1 MKILIIED
9 EQNNADRLVRLIRTI
24 KPDAEIADVLSSNE
38 EIKQF
43 FEHETVLPDVIFADI
58 QLGDGLSFEGLK
70 LAPQSV
76 PVVFTTAYD
85 KYAIQAFKFNSL
97 DYLLKPIDFDELR
110 LALLKVEKKTVATL
124 EAVSHLLET
133 VGGIRYRERFLIARR
148 DTFNVVFVNELSHI
162 CIKDGVV
169 RLYTVNKKSHTFNLS
184 LDDLEQQLDPKR
196 FMRVNRQFIV
206 SATSVEKLSTF
217 FLGKIRIHL
226 KEYPD
231 LEIIVSREKV
241 ASVKKWLNY

>member
-1 MKILIIED
+1 
-9 EQNNADRLVRLIRTI
+9 
-24 KPDAEIADVLSSNE
+24 
-38 EIKQF
+38 
-43 FEHETVLPDVIFADI
+43 
-58 QLGDGLSFEGLK
+58 
-70 LAPQSV
+70 
-76 PVVFTTAYD
+76 
-85 KYAIQAFKFNSL
+85 
-97 DYLLKPIDFDELR
+97 
-110 LALLKVEKKTVATL
+110 
-124 EAVSHLLET
+124 
-133 VGGIRYRERFLIARR
+133 
-148 DTFNVVFVNELSHI
+148 
-162 CIKDGVV
+162 
-169 RLYTVNKKSHTFNLS
+169 